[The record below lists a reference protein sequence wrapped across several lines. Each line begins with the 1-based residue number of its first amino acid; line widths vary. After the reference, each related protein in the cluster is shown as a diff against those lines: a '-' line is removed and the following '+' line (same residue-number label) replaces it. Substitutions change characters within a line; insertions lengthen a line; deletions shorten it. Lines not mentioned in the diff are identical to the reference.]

1 MPSRITNPRETRCSI
16 RLKARLA
23 VLALAAAL
31 GAGTSDAVTPEA
43 GAGSHCDPSLAPSSN
58 YPFKYVDRGNR
69 CEGVYIRLVG
79 SSSLTMLSFTAA
91 FGAFDPKAGQP
102 LTIGWAPAPNASDV
116 ELRALTTRQHLYYR
130 MDTRV
135 LAGELRYRWPTDVLA
150 AMGLGRS
157 DIGLVGWTR
166 QMIGGTEQ
174 EVLLP
179 LSASVGSPP
188 GSRAGAGAGT
198 GAYTLLVQSAAQLSE
213 LFVTV
218 TRLAADGGAERP
230 VQPARELGY
239 GYYPADNAIE
249 IPIEAPLE
257 RGVYAVQLGAK
268 LRGGGVSTLRFLFY
282 APGPG

>member
-1 MPSRITNPRETRCSI
+1 MGFRTRSSTR
-16 RLKARLA
+16 RLGLA
-23 VLALAAAL
+23 ALALAAAL
-31 GAGTSDAVTPEA
+31 GAGTAYAVTSEA
-43 GAGSHCDPSLAPSSN
+43 QRSHCDPSLAPSSN
-58 YPFKYVDRGNR
+58 YPFKYVDRGDR

-91 FGAFDPKAGQP
+91 FSAFDPKAAQP
-102 LTIGWAPAPNASDV
+102 LIIGWVPPPNTSDV

-135 LAGELRYRWPTDVLA
+135 HAGEPRYRWPTDVLA
-150 AMGLGRS
+150 AMGLGRA

-166 QMIGGTEQ
+166 QMLGGAEQ

-179 LSASVGSPP
+179 LSASPGNPP
-188 GSRAGAGAGT
+188 GFPTGAGP
-198 GAYTLLVQSAAQLSE
+198 YTLLVQSAAQLSE

-218 TRLAADGGAERP
+218 TRLPADGGAERP

-249 IPIEAPLE
+249 IPIEAPVE

>member
-1 MPSRITNPRETRCSI
+1 MPSRITSRRGTRCSI
-16 RLKARLA
+16 RRWSLA
-23 VLALAAAL
+23 VLALAATL
-31 GAGTSDAVTPEA
+31 AGGTPDAVAAEA
-43 GAGSHCDPSLAPSSN
+43 DARSHCDPSLAPSSN

-91 FGAFDPKAGQP
+91 FGAFDPKAGRP
-102 LTIGWAPAPNASDV
+102 LSIGWVPPPNASDV
-116 ELRALTTRQHLYYR
+116 VLRALTTRQHLYYR

-135 LAGELRYRWPTDVLA
+135 HAGETRYLWPTDVLA
-150 AMGLGRS
+150 AMNLGRV

-166 QMIGGTEQ
+166 QMVGGTEQ

-179 LSASVGSPP
+179 LSASPGDPPASPK
-188 GSRAGAGAGT
+188 
-198 GAYTLLVQSAAQLSE
+198 AYTLLVQSAAQLSE

-239 GYYPADNAIE
+239 GYYPADDAIE
-249 IPIEAPLE
+249 IPLEVPVE

-268 LRGGGVSTLRFLFY
+268 LRSGGAATLRFLFY